1 MVAEKK
7 IDYLDIKTDKK
18 NFKKIMT
25 DWNKKKKKKKKKKT
39 KKIAFLF

>member
-18 NFKKIMT
+18 NLKKIMT
-25 DWNKKKKKKKKKKT
+25 DWNKKKKKKKKKT